1 MSNTNGTKTDK
12 TALESWNKGI
22 FDLESPNE
30 DIFYDE
36 GALSACNDSFLSEWT
51 AYEESRKQRVKDATS
66 NILNSGYTKT
76 TSFSGYDF
84 RVNKVG
90 KHFSSHFSYLRML
103 ELLKINV
110 K

>member
-1 MSNTNGTKTDK
+1 MNNTNGTKTDK

-36 GALSACNDSFLSEWT
+36 GALSEWT
-51 AYEESRKQRVKDATS
+51 ACEESRKQRVEDVTS
-66 NILNSGYTKT
+66 TILNSGYTKT

-103 ELLKINV
+103 ELLKIKV

>member
-1 MSNTNGTKTDK
+1 MNNTNGTTTDK
-12 TALESWNKGI
+12 TASESWNKGI
-22 FDLESPNE
+22 FDFESWNG

-36 GALSACNDSFLSEWT
+36 DALRAWNNSFLSEWT
-51 AYEESRKQRVKDATS
+51 ACEESRKQRVEDATS